1 MFFFSSAMQRMNV
14 KDVKFQTGVKDIQNP
29 YFVNVTF
36 ENDEEVKNKNKLR
49 KNECNFLLSF

>member
-1 MFFFSSAMQRMNV
+1 MFFFSSAMQRMSV

>member
-1 MFFFSSAMQRMNV
+1 MFFFSSAMQRMSV

-49 KNECNFLLSF
+49 QNECNFLLSF

>member
-1 MFFFSSAMQRMNV
+1 MSV
-14 KDVKFQTGVKDIQNP
+14 KDVKCQTGVKDIQNP

-49 KNECNFLLSF
+49 QNECNFLLSF

>member
-1 MFFFSSAMQRMNV
+1 MSV

>member
-49 KNECNFLLSF
+49 QNECNFLLSF